1 MRYISGYIIKRL
13 KQNVHRLKDCQ
24 YKVEK
29 QECLEILCNEE
40 VLGDMT
46 NKLIRGGLTLIKT
59 ETFQM
64 FLCIEGIFRE
74 CTMMSGVVDLKKGPW
89 CGEIFSSALK
99 LREGEIRHPF
109 WTIWCRSFSLEN

>member
-13 KQNVHRLKDCQ
+13 KQNVHRLKDSQ
-24 YKVEK
+24 YNIEK

-46 NKLIRGGLTLIKT
+46 DKLIRGGLTLIKT

-64 FLCIEGIFRE
+64 FLCMEGIFR
-74 CTMMSGVVDLKKGPW
+74 
-89 CGEIFSSALK
+89 
-99 LREGEIRHPF
+99 
-109 WTIWCRSFSLEN
+109 